1 MPKFIEGHIEC
12 PFYISE
18 GNRFI
23 TCEGLIKDT
32 VSIQKFKTDKLKVC
46 HETGV
51 CSVNGG
57 KNCIHYKNILALYE
71 RGVRH

>member
-1 MPKFIEGHIEC
+1 MAKFIEGQIEC

-18 GNRFI
+18 GEGFI
-23 TCEGLIKDT
+23 TCEGLIRNT
-32 VSIQKFKTDKLKVC
+32 VSIQRFKTDKMKAC
-46 HETGV
+46 HEVGV

-57 KNCIHYKNILALYE
+57 KNCMHYKNIFDLYE